1 MSYTIK
7 QLIEFMERPSKPVT
21 VKLDDPI
28 KDVLNM
34 MIKFNYSQLPVID
47 VSEQLQGMVTSD
59 SILQSLS
66 NFGWAIDNLKVTNV
80 YIKKNRKF
88 CFNIEDDLLD
98 LLECLRNY
106 NAAIITAHNG
116 SLISIVTS
124 YDVARYFSQKAQ
136 DYILV
141 MDFETTI
148 KDYIRNAIPNDDS
161 EAVLAFEV
169 ENNITEPMKNKFK
182 EALKNYLKHYDIKLN
197 SDWAEDAFSCIQKK
211 GNTKGFDELT
221 LNEYVVLLRN
231 IIKKWHNGQLFGQDI
246 KIVETSITPFVKKR
260 NDVMHFRGEISQQQR
275 EQINH
280 WLQQFQRHQINR
292 VARKETVVT
301 DKNVLEV
308 NIPDEAL
315 VTEGSRYAP
324 LALWL
329 QNQSIKNER
338 VTLTF
343 KQIEE
348 RIIHSTLPS
357 SARQHPSWWS
367 NDSSYNTQSQ
377 WVEVGWRVANI
388 RLNEEIVMFARMK
401 DREKAYIEFFNALL
415 SELSAASDIP
425 WKIPTPDG
433 QGWVH
438 VIYFPEGKKQIPLA
452 YSFTRDGRLRV
463 ELYIAIGNKAKNKQI
478 FDKLHNHKNEIENK
492 VGELLTWERMD
503 EKDASRIALYHEG
516 AITDKPEQLIK
527 LRAWAVE
534 AMAQFYNAIAKPV
547 NDAIKMAG

>member
-1 MSYTIK
+1 MPYTVK
-7 QLIEFMERPSKPVT
+7 QLIEFLKPPSPVT
-21 VKLDDPI
+21 VKLDIPV

-59 SILQSLS
+59 SILQKLRY
-66 NFGWAIDNLKVTNV
+66 FKWDVDNMKLTNV
-80 YIKKNRKF
+80 YIEKNRKF

-98 LLECLRNY
+98 ILECLRNY
-106 NAAIITAHNG
+106 SAAIITAHNG

-124 YDVARYFSQKAQ
+124 YDIARYLSQEAQ

-141 MDFETTI
+141 KDFETTI
-148 KDYIRNAIPNDDS
+148 KDYISNAIPGDNS
-161 EAVLAFEV
+161 EAVLASEI
-169 ENNITEPMKNKFK
+169 ENMTEPMKGKFK
-182 EALKNYLKHYDIKLN
+182 EALKNYLKHYPELKLN

-221 LNEYVVLLRN
+221 LKEYVVLLNN
-231 IIKKWHNGQLFGQDI
+231 IIKKWHNGQLFGKDI
-246 KIVETSITPFVKKR
+246 KNIANLLEPVVDTR
-260 NDVMHFRGEISQQQR
+260 NDIMHFRGEISQQQR

-280 WLQQFQRHQINR
+280 WLQQFQRHQIKR
-292 VARKETVVT
+292 EARKEAVVT

-308 NIPDEAL
+308 NIPDEML
-315 VTEGSRYAP
+315 VTEDSRYAP

-329 QNQSIKNER
+329 QNQPIKNER

-367 NDSSYNTQSQ
+367 NDSIYKPQSQ
-377 WVEVGWRVANI
+377 WVEAGWRVANI
-388 RLNEEIVMFARMK
+388 RLNEEIVTFARMK

-415 SELSAASDIP
+415 SDLSAASDIP
-425 WKIPTPDG
+425 WNMPTPDG
-433 QGWVH
+433 QGWIH
-438 VIYFPEGKKQIPLA
+438 VYYFPEGKKQIPLA
-452 YSFTRDGRLRV
+452 YSFARGERLRV

-478 FDKLHNHKNEIENK
+478 FDGLYSLKNEIENK

-503 EKDASRIALYHEG
+503 EKDASRIALYHKG
-516 AITDKPEQLIK
+516 SITDKPEQLAT
-527 LRAWAVE
+527 LRAWAVS
-534 AMAQFYNAIAKPV
+534 AMTRFYEAIAKPV